1 VILGT
6 ILGIS
11 FVILLINGLFV
22 AAEFALIGAS
32 RPTLER
38 DAAAGDRLAHRLLQ
52 VVSTTRRQDRYIAT
66 AQLGIT
72 VASLGLGMYG
82 EHALAD
88 YLYAN
93 IPALAPLGGAAA
105 ATGIAL
111 LVLTV
116 GHIVIGEMIP
126 KALALQNPIR
136 VGKWAYWPMYVSLM
150 AFYPLVVSL
159 NAIANASLALFGVR
173 RQANAHEQ
181 LYTPEE
187 LQMIVE
193 ESEKGGQLL
202 GESGKILQ
210 ELFEFGDLTASQAM
224 VPRVKVVGIPLDAT
238 PEELRRIA
246 RMHRRTRYPVYDRDL
261 DHIIGLVHARDLL
274 QCMLRDEPLTAARVR
289 RIPVVP
295 ETATLDSVLATM
307 QQTTAHLA
315 LVVDEHGGTGG
326 IISLEDLFEEVVGE
340 IDEGRP
346 AAPEIELR
354 DDGSVRAAGTV
365 RLETLG
371 QQLGIELE
379 HDEVDSVSGLV
390 MAQLDRLPAVG
401 DVVEYE
407 RVRLEVTATS
417 GRGVSEARVWLLGE
431 ESSMGGNRH
440 RDE

>member
-1 VILGT
+1 MILGT

-93 IPALAPLGGAAA
+93 IPALAPLGGTAA

-379 HDEVDSVSGLV
+379 
-390 MAQLDRLPAVG
+390 QI
-401 DVVEYE
+401 
-407 RVRLEVTATS
+407 
-417 GRGVSEARVWLLGE
+417 GRAHV
-431 ESSMGGNRH
+431 
-440 RDE
+440 

>member
-1 VILGT
+1 MILGT
-6 ILGIS
+6 VLGIS
-11 FVILLINGLFV
+11 LIIVLLNGLFV

-32 RPTLER
+32 RLTLER
-38 DAAAGDRLAHRLLQ
+38 DAAAGDRLARRLLQ
-52 VVSTTRRQDRYIAT
+52 IVSTTRRQDRYIAT

-88 YLYAN
+88 YLHER
-93 IPALAPLGGAAA
+93 IPALASIGGPAA

-136 VGKWAYWPMYVSLM
+136 VGKWAYWPMYVSLLL
-150 AFYPLVVSL
+150 FYPLVLSL
-159 NAIANASLALFGVR
+159 NAIANASLGLFGVR

-187 LQMIVE
+187 LQLIVE
-193 ESEKGGQLL
+193 ESEKGGRLL

-224 VPRVKVVGIPLDAT
+224 VPRVKVVGIPIDAT
-238 PEELRRIA
+238 PEVLRRIA
-246 RMHRRTRYPVYDRDL
+246 RMHRRTRYPVYDGDM

-274 QCMLRDEPLTAARVR
+274 QCMLRDESLTVARVR

-346 AAPEIELR
+346 VAPEIELLG
-354 DDGSVRAAGTV
+354 DGSVRVAGTV

-371 QQLGIELE
+371 QQFGIELG

-390 MAQLDRLPAVG
+390 MAQLDRLPGVG
-401 DVVEYE
+401 DVVEYL
-407 RVRLEVTATS
+407 RVGLEVTATS
-417 GRGVSEARVWLLGE
+417 GRGVSEARVWLLDEEGSPAAKRRGE
-431 ESSMGGNRH
+431 G
-440 RDE
+440 